1 MEGLGRDPIYPHLK
15 GTRRVRVHIPWESLQ
30 CVVHRNLI
38 KIVFSQGPQV
48 LGTSGLGFWVLGLGF
63 WV

>member
-15 GTRRVRVHIPWESLQ
+15 GTRRVLVHIPWESIQ

-38 KIVFSQGPQV
+38 KIVSLKARRF
-48 LGTSGLGFWVLGLGF
+48 LGLQ
-63 WV
+63 V